1 VRRSARVMDRVI
13 TTNGLLLAIL
23 IVSLIDLARHW

>member
-1 VRRSARVMDRVI
+1 MDRVI